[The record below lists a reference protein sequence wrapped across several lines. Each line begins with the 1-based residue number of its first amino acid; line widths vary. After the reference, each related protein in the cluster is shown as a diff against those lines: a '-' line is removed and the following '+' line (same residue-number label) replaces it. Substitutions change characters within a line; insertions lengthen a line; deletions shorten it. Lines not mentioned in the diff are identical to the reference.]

1 MPRHDPIVEN
11 ASAQLIWSVEAD
23 TAAFARRLAALTQ
36 LADACI
42 ELRGELGAG
51 KTSFARHL
59 LRALGV
65 AGRIKSPTYAL
76 LEPYETPAGLRV
88 SHFDFYRFEDPREW
102 EDAGFREVF
111 AAPGL
116 KLVEWPEQAA
126 GLLPTPDLALHIA
139 VLPDEQRAVRVQAH
153 TATGRQLLQGLA

>member
-1 MPRHDPIVEN
+1 MSRHDPIVKN
-11 ASAQLIWSVEAD
+11 TPVQLTWSVEEDAVD
-23 TAAFARRLAALTQ
+23 FARRLAALPQ
-36 LADACI
+36 LADTCI

-51 KTSFARHL
+51 KTSLARHL

-65 AGRIKSPTYAL
+65 TGPIKSPTYAL
-76 LEPYETPAGLRV
+76 LEPYETPTGLRV

-126 GLLPTPDLALHIA
+126 GLLPAPDLALHIA
-139 VLPDEQRAVRVQAH
+139 VLADERRSVRMQAH
-153 TATGRQLLQGLA
+153 TATGRQLLQGLV